1 MDSDNQ
7 VRFKMKQITK
17 EGIDDFIRK
26 LRSTGVI
33 SLRGNGRLI
42 DINNFEI
49 DRVNYIISEYANYP
63 MIEDKKSYYL
73 YVGKIDTS
81 LIEIH

>member
-26 LRSTGVI
+26 LKSTGVI

-49 DRVNYIISEYANYP
+49 DRV
-63 MIEDKKSYYL
+63 KKYQHS
-73 YVGKIDTS
+73 
-81 LIEIH
+81 